1 MIPQAAAQ
9 PAAARD
15 ANPKSHH
22 GGAEADEPRAGR
34 DDRAVQLER
43 FRQGEGLRAVD
54 VKVAVGRRDRPQGA
68 RDQAGE
74 VVHGDRSQQP
84 LPAAEKDRDAAWTC
98 RGKLSVKY
106 VGRKKVNGTPLK
118 RR

>member
-1 MIPQAAAQ
+1 MISKP
-9 PAAARD
+9 PRSR
-15 ANPKSHH
+15 P
-22 GGAEADEPRAGR
+22 PRATLIQSRIMGARNLTSRVPGATIAQCSWSGSARVIGSGR
-34 DDRAVQLER
+34 
-43 FRQGEGLRAVD
+43 G
-54 VKVAVGRRDRPQGA
+54 VKVAVGRRERPQGA